1 MRIAIIEDNKTL
13 AKGIAHLLRDEGHAV
28 DEIHN
33 GTEALEFLVEE
44 AADIIVLDI
53 NLPGLSG
60 LEVLKGLRKAGK
72 QTPVILLTALGET
85 KDRVAGLDAGADDYL
100 VKPFEMDE
108 LNARIRAL
116 LRRKQPELLQARELG
131 PFSYDRAK
139 RSLSVNGTELALP
152 KKELATFECFFD
164 RPNQVVAKA
173 TLANHLY
180 GVGADVE
187 EKVVE
192 VYVSRLR
199 KRLSNYGVEFKT
211 ARGLGYLMKISE

>member
-28 DEIHN
+28 DELHD
-33 GTEALEFLVEE
+33 GAEALEFLLDEE
-44 AADIIVLDI
+44 ADVVVLDI

-60 LEVLKGLRKAGK
+60 LEVLKGLRSAEK
-72 QTPVILLTALGET
+72 QTPVILLTAMGET

-100 VKPFEMDE
+100 VKPFEMEE

-116 LRRKQPELLQARELG
+116 LRRKQPELPQARKLG
-131 PFSYDRAK
+131 PFFFDRAK
-139 RSLSVNGTELALP
+139 RSLQVDGEDLQLP

-164 RPNQVVAKA
+164 RPNQIVAKS

-199 KRLSNYGVEFKT
+199 KRLSDYGVEFKT
-211 ARGLGYLMKISE
+211 ARGLGYLMKIKE